1 MTADIV
7 AFREWLESEHRR
19 ASDGIGALS
28 DLDAITARVD
38 LMRDISGA
46 LRLLDRYGLARS
58 GDGGDGGCP
67 PMPASDDPLP
77 PPR

>member
-38 LMRDISGA
+38 LIRDISGA
-46 LRLLDRYGLARS
+46 LRLLDRYDLARS
-58 GDGGDGGCP
+58 GDGGHGGCP
-67 PMPASDDPLP
+67 PMPA
-77 PPR
+77 